1 MYSELVIPYKLR
13 TTHFIAVALMN
24 NIHHQFGNLDIYV
37 FDQILKGNIA
47 KEHRILDAGC
57 GTGRNH
63 FYLVNEGYDV
73 SAFDYNET
81 ALQQAITTA
90 RTRGYPTNSFLVG
103 DMTAIPF
110 PDKGFDWIICV
121 AVLHFAENDEHFS
134 KMLDELWRVCSKGG
148 KILIRL
154 ASDIGIDH
162 LVKAL
167 DNNRYALPDGTERY
181 LVSEV
186 MILSETERLGA
197 QLFEPIKTTNVQNL
211 RCMTTWCLQK

>member
-1 MYSELVIPYKLR
+1 MNELYD
-13 TTHFIAVALMN
+13 
-24 NIHHQFGNLDIYV
+24 QFGNLDIYV

-73 SAFDYNET
+73 SAFDQDET
-81 ALQQAITTA
+81 ALQQAVSTA
-90 RTRGYPTNSFLVG
+90 QSRNYQTNGFLVG

-110 PDKGFDWIICV
+110 PDKSFDWIICV

-134 KMLDELWRVCSKGG
+134 DMLDELWRVCSKGG

-154 ASDIGIDH
+154 ASDIGLKH
-162 LVKAL
+162 LIEPKGN
-167 DNNRYALPDGTERY
+167 DRYALPDGTERY
-181 LVSEV
+181 LASEA
-186 MILSETERLGA
+186 MILSETKRLGA